1 MLARTDA
8 ALVARLRD
16 LLAADAELAD
26 SATEP
31 VIPALRVLQEA
42 DWEGRCIGDWQIG
55 ERLGIGG
62 MGAVYRAR
70 RKQAPDDTVALKLLR
85 TDRDDP
91 HLRRRF
97 AVERK
102 LLRRLQHPGIARL
115 IDAGETASRQPY
127 VIIEYVE
134 GTHLLAYADRERLD
148 IERRVALVLDVCHAV
163 AHAHARH
170 VIHRDITSS
179 NILVTADGRT
189 KLLDFGIAKLLPSP
203 HHDVTAQHTSTAQRF
218 FSPASAAP
226 EQITGGS
233 IGRSCDVY
241 ALGALLY
248 ELLCGEVPIPLKGFL
263 LARPNSRSH
272 SRFRDCRRTSRGAA
286 GARRERART
295 PAWLCRPA
303 RTGRT
308 DARQSRLVT
317 AKALQKLPRR
327 RYPTVERLAFECV
340 PRCCG
345 ADAPAATLADRVA
358 ATLASH
364 PRVAAG
370 LALVGSALVPLAW
383 MLRRAARGVESR
395 SRVRFA
401 YRKSVNLTPF
411 RLVLPVFPTR
421 RDTLVAILR
430 NLRRSAVSKRGSR
443 RHHPPRIDR
452 RIRIAPMTATLTD
465 DSVGTPPR
473 SRAGPS
479 CAG

>member
-1 MLARTDA
+1 MNTHGLAELESWFDRLVDRPVAEIDAELAVLARTDA

-26 SATEP
+26 TATEP

-70 RKQAPDDTVALKLLR
+70 RKQAPDDAVALKLLR

-148 IERRVALVLDVCHAV
+148 VERRVALVLDVCNAV

-170 VIHRDITSS
+170 VIHRDIKSS

-248 ELLCGEVPIPLKGFL
+248 ELLCGEVPIPLRGL
-263 LARPNSRSH
+263 SAGQAELAITQQIPRLPSERL
-272 SRFRDCRRTSRGAA
+272 AA
-286 GARRERART
+286 LPARIANARARQRGC
-295 PAWLCRPA
+295 ADRHELAERL
-303 RTGRT
+303 RGSL
-308 DARQSRLVT
+308 DLVT
-317 AKALQKLPRR
+317 AKALQKLPRQ
-327 RYPTVERLAFECV
+327 RYPTVERLAFEL
-340 PRCCG
+340 RAALRG
-345 ADAPAATLADRVA
+345 ADAPAATLADRVS

-383 MLRRAARGVESR
+383 MLRRARRG
-395 SRVRFA
+395 A
-401 YRKSVNLTPF
+401 
-411 RLVLPVFPTR
+411 
-421 RDTLVAILR
+421 
-430 NLRRSAVSKRGSR
+430 
-443 RHHPPRIDR
+443 
-452 RIRIAPMTATLTD
+452 
-465 DSVGTPPR
+465 
-473 SRAGPS
+473 
-479 CAG
+479 